1 MKLPLYDVGA
11 FGITAILLVGLFV
24 LVGVGRTVPGY
35 FENALMLALGTSL
48 RSGVAVA
55 NEYRHRNGKP

>member
-1 MKLPLYDVGA
+1 
-11 FGITAILLVGLFV
+11 
-24 LVGVGRTVPGY
+24 VPGY